1 LLLPCLASLPSPRLQ
16 LLLGPLAS
24 SCARACGG
32 REGQPEG
39 RAGCTDLGAAC
50 PRWWGEAAPASRNG
64 QLVVAVSFAYAL
76 SIVVVISKEA
86 IVSWIL
92 YALLSGIG
100 DHRCHFVA

>member
-1 LLLPCLASLPSPRLQ
+1 MLNILSLIILFFFLLQ
-16 LLLGPLAS
+16 
-24 SCARACGG
+24 
-32 REGQPEG
+32 
-39 RAGCTDLGAAC
+39 
-50 PRWWGEAAPASRNG
+50 G